1 MPTKRATIYEVADRA
16 GGCPRTVP
24 LPTLIAREPSGSAPT
39 RRVS

>member
-1 MPTKRATIYEVADRA
+1 MPTQRATIYEVAGCA

-24 LPTLIAREPSGSAPT
+24 LPTFIAREPSGSAPT

>member
-16 GGCPRTVP
+16 GVCPRTVS
-24 LPTLIAREPSGSAPT
+24 LPTLIPREPSGPAT